1 MRLILVSAFLML
13 AFVTAARAQPAPR
26 FEIGPVVRLD
36 SVSVE
41 GGAHGRTPVA
51 GIAAGVRLSNT
62 YGVEAELTQAWNPIE
77 RRYEGWFISY
87 AEGPNATREE
97 VERLAPILRRSLG
110 YTPHVGGAAAIVV
123 RLGPAKRV
131 GLSLR
136 AGLSARR
143 YVETSAYEVVSIP
156 DGVDRARFANDLARN
171 FQPSSQTRTRG
182 GLLLGLGLTLAMTD
196 RVTLAPEVRVVLGGP
211 ARIGYSHRELGIGAR
226 GAWRF

>member
-13 AFVTAARAQPAPR
+13 AFITAARAQPAYR

-51 GIAAGVRLSNT
+51 GISAGVRLSNT
-62 YGVEAELTQAWNPIE
+62 YGVEAELTQAWNPIG

-110 YTPHVGGAAAIVV
+110 YTPHVGGAAAFVF
-123 RLGPAKRV
+123 RLEPATRV

-143 YVETSAYEVVSIP
+143 YVETSAYEVLSIP
-156 DGVDRARFANDLARN
+156 DGVDRARFASDLARN
-171 FQPSSQTRTRG
+171 FQPSSQHWVRG
-182 GLLLGLGLTLAMTD
+182 GLLLGLGLSLAMTEHIT
-196 RVTLAPEVRVVLGGP
+196 VAPEVRFVHGGP
-211 ARIGYSHRELGIGAR
+211 ARVGYNHRELGIGAR
-226 GAWRF
+226 GVWQF